1 MEVTLESVQ
10 KNKEIYNKNIKKI
23 LQDRA
28 ELMKQVTELRK
39 TRESLID
46 EIDIAK
52 LDFEES
58 KLVQQINDLTSVFK
72 VNTLTLEQLGLQQ
85 DILESKIDRETY
97 SKCMVANRKAKADLS
112 KEQELMYCENEVK
125 KCEKALKLYTL
136 IGDKDNITEWQK
148 ALSKAEESLEY
159 AQLEINKGIQT
170 EDKTPTNPIRRD
182 ETIEENVPKSQTGY
196 SMDENGSQYIEKQHQ
211 ALKDYSGKEIGSR
224 TIIWNTDMENGIQ
237 DIETIGSLENDDGKY
252 SMKEVSKGI
261 GDELQFQKKELN
273 IDNKITGE
281 REELSYQK
289 DEKGETFSKRLNGQM
304 TFKITR
310 TDKGISIDEYRNG
323 QPYATYEYDKDGK
336 AIEGMGMSGIDQLDE
351 NYTENFFDSQV
362 PYFEAENKKIPIQN
376 IDGQTL
382 LDSAIEATEES
393 TRTSTINTQA
403 ENIKQLVKTKD
414 EKSKGME
421 IE

>member
-10 KNKEIYNKNIKKI
+10 KNKEIYNENIKKI

-28 ELMKQVTELRK
+28 ELMKQVTELRR

-72 VNTLTLEQLGLQQ
+72 GNKLTLEQLGLQQ

-136 IGDKDNITEWQK
+136 IGDKDNIAEWQK

-159 AQLEINKGIQT
+159 AQLEINKGRQT
-170 EDKTPTNPIRRD
+170 EEKEPTTPIRRD
-182 ETIEENVPKSQTGY
+182 GTIENVPKSQTGY

-224 TIIWNTDMENGIQ
+224 TIIWNTDIENGIQ
-237 DIETIGSLENDDGKY
+237 NIETIGSLENDDGKY

-336 AIEGMGMSGIDQLDE
+336 AIEGMGMSDIDQLDE

>member
-1 MEVTLESVQ
+1 
-10 KNKEIYNKNIKKI
+10 
-23 LQDRA
+23 
-28 ELMKQVTELRK
+28 MKQVAELRR
-39 TRESLID
+39 TRGSLID

-72 VNTLTLEQLGLQQ
+72 GNKLTLEQLGLQQ

-125 KCEKALKLYTL
+125 KCEKALKLYIL
-136 IGDKDNITEWQK
+136 IGDKDNIAEWQK

-159 AQLEINKGIQT
+159 AQLEINKGLQT
-170 EDKTPTNPIRRD
+170 EEKTPSTPIRRD
-182 ETIEENVPKSQTGY
+182 GTIENVPQSQTGY
-196 SMDENGSQYIEKQHQ
+196 SMEENGSQYIEKQHQ

-224 TIIWNTDMENGIQ
+224 TIIWNTDIENGIQ
-237 DIETIGSLENDDGKY
+237 AIETIGSLENDDGKY